1 MTAQSHAAYA
11 ERARNLAPL
20 LVRMADTIEELRQLP
35 EEIVTALH
43 EAGLYRMLLPR
54 SCGGAELDV
63 TAFLLAVE
71 ELAKAD
77 ASTAWCIGQASGCAM
92 TGAYLDAGIAREI
105 FGNPRAVLA
114 WGPSARNT
122 KAVAVDGGYRVTGTW
137 MFASGSR
144 HATWLGGHAAV
155 VETDGRPRMVDGK
168 PLERT
173 MLFPKASATI
183 TDVWQ
188 VVGLRGTGSDTYAVA
203 DLFVP
208 EAYTFTRE
216 SPKDRRERGPL
227 YRFTTFNVFGIAFAG
242 VALGIARA
250 TLDAFIQLA
259 REKTPTLS
267 AKALRES
274 TMVQTDLAL
283 AEARLRSSRALLLET
298 LDELWTAADTADSF
312 TLDQRARLRLA
323 ATYAMHQARHAV
335 DIAYHAAGA
344 TAIFESNPFERRFRD
359 MHTVSQQ
366 VQGHA
371 SNFALVGEILLGL
384 PPSSKIV

>member
-1 MTAQSHAAYA
+1 MTATRETTYA
-11 ERARNLAPL
+11 DRARELAPL
-20 LVRMADTIEELRQLP
+20 LTRMSDKIDDARQLP
-35 EEIVTALH
+35 DDVVAALH
-43 EAGLYRMLLPR
+43 EARLYRMLLPR

-63 TAFLLAVE
+63 TGFLLAVE

-77 ASTAWCIGQASGCAM
+77 ASTAWCVGQAGGCAM
-92 TGAYLDAGIAREI
+92 AGAYLDPPIAGEI
-105 FGNPRAVLA
+105 FGAPTAVLA

-137 MFASGSR
+137 IFASGSR
-144 HATWLGGHAAV
+144 HAAWLGGHAAV
-155 VETDGRPRMVDGK
+155 VEGDGRPRLVDGK

-173 MLFPKASATI
+173 MLFPRAKATI

-216 SPKDRRERGPL
+216 SQNDRREAGPL
-227 YRFTTFNVFGIAFAG
+227 YVFTTFHVFGIAFAG

-250 TLDAFIQLA
+250 TLDAFIELA
-259 REKTPTLS
+259 GQKTPTLS
-267 AKALRES
+267 TKPLRES

-283 AEARLRSSRALLLET
+283 AEARLRSSRAFLLET
-298 LDELWTAADTADSF
+298 LGELWTSAATARGF
-312 TLDQRARLRLA
+312 TLDQRGRLRLA
-323 ATYAMHQARHAV
+323 TTYAMHQARHAV
-335 DIAYHAAGA
+335 DIVYHAAGA
-344 TAIFESNPFERRFRD
+344 TAIFDANPFERRFRD

-371 SNFALVGEILLGL
+371 SNFALAGEIFLGL